1 MRFHIPRP
9 VAIAADFGV
18 NDIESRLA
26 GKIFEVLQGPVSPVA
41 YSQIHSLTTKK
52 VNK

>member
-1 MRFHIPRP
+1 MRPNIPGP

-18 NDIESRLA
+18 DDIESRLA

-41 YSQIHSLTTKK
+41 YSQIHSLTMKK
-52 VNK
+52 ANK